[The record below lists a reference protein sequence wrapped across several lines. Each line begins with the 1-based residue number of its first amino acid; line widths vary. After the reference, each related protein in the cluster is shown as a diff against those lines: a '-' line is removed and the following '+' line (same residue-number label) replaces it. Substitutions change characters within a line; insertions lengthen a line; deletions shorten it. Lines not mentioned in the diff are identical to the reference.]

1 MNLKETLKYMEAHL
15 FEGLEDDIK
24 RAKQNLGKTKGLNV
38 TEADIVNYLINNYDK
53 YKTEEGQKALSEK
66 FKNYKVKGNYK
77 SAEAVAKA
85 KASQAGADLR
95 AADNNLQNAR
105 KANEENLAAESARGN
120 GGYDSTLA
128 QTTQAVSQ
136 SEKNLQNAQSNF
148 DNANQNLN
156 NIQNSLAQVDELF
169 KNLKVPKLQTSQNIS
184 KFQNEIATQDN
195 LTELAGLIEKDI
207 DALTNSVYEFW
218 KSPAVN
224 EVMKTDKATQEI
236 LNKIKVDSEND
247 KATAKKS
254 SGFFSKLGQGLLK
267 GANALAGIAGNFIG
281 GIASGMGGAR

>member
-1 MNLKETLKYMEAHL
+1 MNLKETLRYMEAHL

-24 RAKQNLGKTKGLNV
+24 RAKQILGKTKGANV
-38 TEADIVNYLINNYDK
+38 TEADIVNFLIKNYDA
-53 YKTEEGQKALSEK
+53 YKTEEGKKALSEK
-66 FKNYKVKGNYK
+66 FKNYKAKGNYK
-77 SAEAVAKA
+77 AAEEVAKA

-105 KANEENLAAESARGN
+105 KANEENLAAESALGN
-120 GGYDSTLA
+120 GDYDSTLA

-224 EVMKTDKATQEI
+224 EVMKTDKATAEI

-247 KATAKKS
+247 KTAAKKS
-254 SGFFSKLGQGLLK
+254 NGFFSKLGQGLIK

>member
-1 MNLKETLKYMEAHL
+1 MNLKETLRYMEAHL

-24 RAKQNLGKTKGLNV
+24 RAKQILGKTKGANV
-38 TEADIVNYLINNYDK
+38 TEADIVNFLIKNYDA
-53 YKTEEGQKALSEK
+53 YKTEEGKKALSEK

-77 SAEAVAKA
+77 AAEEVA

-95 AADNNLQNAR
+95 APDNNLQNAR
-105 KANEENLAAESARGN
+105 KANEENLAAESALGN

-224 EVMKTDKATQEI
+224 EVMKTDKATAEI

-247 KATAKKS
+247 KTAAKKS
-254 SGFFSKLGQGLLK
+254 NGFFSKLGQGLIK

>member
-1 MNLKETLKYMEAHL
+1 MNLKETLRYMEAHL

-24 RAKQNLGKTKGLNV
+24 RAKQILGKTKGANV
-38 TEADIVNYLINNYDK
+38 TEADIINYLINNFSQ
-53 YKTEEGQKALSEK
+53 YKTEEGKKALSEK
-66 FKNYKVKGNYK
+66 FKSYKVKGNYK
-77 SAEAVAKA
+77 TAEEVAKA
-85 KASQAGADLR
+85 KVSQAGADLR
-95 AADNNLQNAR
+95 VANNNLQNAR
-105 KANEENLAAESARGN
+105 KANEENLAAESARNN

-128 QTTQAVSQ
+128 QTTNAVSQ

-224 EVMKTDKATQEI
+224 EVMQTDKETAEI
-236 LNKIKVDSEND
+236 INKIKVDSEND
-247 KATAKKS
+247 KKTAKKS

>member
-1 MNLKETLKYMEAHL
+1 MNLKETLRYMEAHL

-24 RAKQNLGKTKGLNV
+24 RAKQILGKTKGANV
-38 TEADIVNYLINNYDK
+38 TEADIVNFLIKNYDA
-53 YKTEEGQKALSEK
+53 YKTEEGKKALSEK

-77 SAEAVAKA
+77 AEEVAKA

-95 AADNNLQNAR
+95 APDNNLQNAR
-105 KANEENLAAESARGN
+105 KANEENLAAESALGN

-156 NIQNSLAQVDELF
+156 NIQNSLAQVDKLF
-169 KNLKVPKLQTSQNIS
+169 KNLKVPKLRTSQNIS

-224 EVMKTDKATQEI
+224 EVMKMDKATAKI
-236 LNKIKVDSEND
+236 INKIKVDSEND
-247 KATAKKS
+247 KTAAKKS
-254 SGFFSKLGQGLLK
+254 SGFLSKLGQGLLK

>member
-1 MNLKETLKYMEAHL
+1 MNLKETLRYMEAHL
-15 FEGLEDDIK
+15 FEGIEKDIK
-24 RAKQNLGKTKGLNV
+24 FAQQQLGKTKGANV
-38 TEADIVNYLINNYDK
+38 TEADIINYLINNFPQYE
-53 YKTEEGQKALSEK
+53 TEEGKKALSEK
-66 FKNYKVKGNYK
+66 FKSYKVKGNYK
-77 SAEAVAKA
+77 TAEEVAKA

-95 AADNNLQNAR
+95 VANNNLQN
-105 KANEENLAAESARGN
+105 
-120 GGYDSTLA
+120 
-128 QTTQAVSQ
+128 V
-136 SEKNLQNAQSNF
+136 QSNF

-169 KNLKVPKLQTSQNIS
+169 KNLKVPKLQTSQDIY

-224 EVMKTDKATQEI
+224 EVMQTDKETAEI
-236 LNKIKVDSEND
+236 INKIKVDSEND
-247 KATAKKS
+247 KKTAKKS

>member
-1 MNLKETLKYMEAHL
+1 MNLKETLRYMEAHL
-15 FEGLEDDIK
+15 FEGIEKDIK
-24 RAKQNLGKTKGLNV
+24 YAQQQLGKTKGFNV
-38 TEADIVNYLINNYDK
+38 TEADIVNYLINNFPQ
-53 YKTEEGQKALSEK
+53 YKTEEGQEALSEK
-66 FKNYKVKGNYK
+66 FKSYKVKGNYK

-95 AADNNLQNAR
+95 AAENNLQNAR

-120 GGYDSTLA
+120 EGYDSTLA
-128 QTTQAVSQ
+128 QTSSAVSQ
-136 SEKNLQNAQSNF
+136 YEKNLQNAQSNF
-148 DNANQNLN
+148 DNANQNLD

-184 KFQNEIATQDN
+184 KFQNGIATQDN

-224 EVMKTDKATQEI
+224 EVMKTDKATAEI

-247 KATAKKS
+247 KTTAKKS
-254 SGFFSKLGQGLLK
+254 SGFFSKLGQGLIK

>member
-1 MNLKETLKYMEAHL
+1 MNLKETLRYMEAHL
-15 FEGLEDDIK
+15 FEGIEKDIK
-24 RAKQNLGKTKGLNV
+24 FAQQQLGKTKGANV
-38 TEADIVNYLINNYDK
+38 TEADIINYLIKNFPQYETK
-53 YKTEEGQKALSEK
+53 EGQEALSEK
-66 FKNYKVKGNYK
+66 FKSYKVKGNYK
-77 SAEAVAKA
+77 SAEAIAKA

-95 AADNNLQNAR
+95 VADNNLQNAR
-105 KANEENLAAESARGN
+105 KANEENLAAESALGN
-120 GGYDSTLA
+120 EGYDSTLA
-128 QTTQAVSQ
+128 QTSHAVSQ
-136 SEKNLQNAQSNF
+136 SEKNLQKAQSNF

-156 NIQNSLAQVDELF
+156 NIQNSIAQVDELF
-169 KNLKVPKLQTSQNIS
+169 KNLKVPKLQTNQNIS

-224 EVMKTDKATQEI
+224 AVMQADKETAEI
-236 LNKIKVDSEND
+236 INKIKVDSEND
-247 KATAKKS
+247 KKTAKKS
-254 SGFFSKLGQGLLK
+254 SGFLSKLGQGLLK